1 MWLEMVTESLLI
13 QSELE
18 NIDREI
24 DFLESVRN
32 NSASPELDEVESRAA
47 ALAIATIY
55 NGMEKILLRVMKVA
69 GKPRPSGKNW
79 HVELLDGACRNGVL
93 SEATKDEMKK
103 LMAFRHFVR
112 HAYSFEIKAGIVFQ
126 AMIEI
131 EALVSSFR
139 SEIQQQMDG

>member
-1 MWLEMVTESLLI
+1 MGSESLLI

-24 DFLESVRN
+24 DFLESLRN
-32 NSASPELDEVESRAA
+32 NSVSLELDEVETRAA
-47 ALAIATIY
+47 ALSIATIY
-55 NGMEKILLRVMKVA
+55 NGMEKVLLRVMKMA

-112 HAYSFEIKAGIVFQ
+112 HAYSFEIRAGIVFQ
-126 AMIEI
+126 AMNEI
-131 EALVSSFR
+131 EVLVSRFK
-139 SEIQQQMDG
+139 SEIQQLMDG

>member
-1 MWLEMVTESLLI
+1 MGTESLLI

-24 DFLESVRN
+24 DFLESLRN
-32 NSASPELDEVESRAA
+32 NSVSPELDEVESRAA

-55 NGMEKILLRVMKVA
+55 NGMGKVLLRVMKMA
-69 GKPRPSGKNW
+69 GNPRPSGKNW
-79 HVELLDGACRNGVL
+79 HAELLDGAFRNRVL

-112 HAYSFEIKAGIVFQ
+112 HAYSFEIRAGIVSQ
-126 AMIEI
+126 AMNEI
-131 EALVSSFR
+131 EVLVSSFKL
-139 SEIQQQMDG
+139 EIQRHVDR